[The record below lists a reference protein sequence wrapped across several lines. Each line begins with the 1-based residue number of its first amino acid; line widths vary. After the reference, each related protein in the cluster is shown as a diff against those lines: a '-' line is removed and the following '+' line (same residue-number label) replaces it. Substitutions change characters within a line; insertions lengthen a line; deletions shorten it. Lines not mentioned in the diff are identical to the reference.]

1 MQPRDPKAPP
11 PDLNL
16 PVFMGPLNIPQMPQP
31 KRKRRWKL
39 FLVWTLAVFAG
50 GVAAGPFLT
59 DQGCMVVE
67 RVAKLVGMPVPSFV
81 ANRRQSVRSEAPALS
96 ADKAIVP
103 VSETSTATE
112 PAPAGEQAAAPAPV
126 SPSAPAA
133 VPAPAVAPA
142 PIPEVVA
149 LEPDHAAP
157 VPAPREPK
165 AAHRAAAT
173 PAPRAEAAEATEPH
187 PQHGKGAVKAAAGS
201 PKHKASDYQDP
212 FAGDVDGA
220 SDAKPASTT
229 GKTKAAPSETTP
241 AKREPSPKPTASKSN
256 DLLDNLMADGASD
269 TKGKKRDSK
278 DLDALLKDVQKS
290 KPEPVKAKREEPAP
304 ASALSSSDISR
315 VMAGVK
321 VRANEC
327 AHRLSQPGNAE
338 MKITV
343 SKDGAVTDVQ
353 MSGKAAGTPLGACIE
368 KATRAA
374 KFPASSG
381 LKFDYRL
388 DAR

>member
-16 PVFMGPLNIPQMPQP
+16 PVFMGPLNIPQLPQP

-39 FLVWTLAVFAG
+39 FLIWSVVVFAG

-67 RVAKLVGMPVPSFV
+67 RVAKLVGMSVPSFV
-81 ANRRQSVRSEAPALS
+81 ANRRSEARSEVPAPS

-103 VSETSTATE
+103 APETPPATE
-112 PAPAGEQAAAPAPV
+112 PAPAGDQAAAPAPV
-126 SPSAPAA
+126 PPSAPAA
-133 VPAPAVAPA
+133 VPAVAPA
-142 PIPEVVA
+142 PAPVPEVA
-149 LEPDHAAP
+149 TPEPEHAAP

-165 AAHRAAAT
+165 AAHRTATT
-173 PAPRAEAAEATEPH
+173 PAPRTETAEATEPR

-220 SDAKPASTT
+220 GDAKPTAAA
-229 GKTKAAPSETTP
+229 GKTKAAPSEPAP
-241 AKREPSPKPTASKSN
+241 AKREPAPKPTAGKSN

-269 TKGKKRDSK
+269 SKGKKRESK

-290 KPEPVKAKREEPAP
+290 KPEPVKVKREEPAP
-304 ASALSSSDISR
+304 ASPLSSSDISR

-327 AHRLSQPGNAE
+327 AHRLGQAGNAE

-343 SKDGAVTDVQ
+343 SKEGGVTEVQ

-388 DAR
+388 EAR